1 MMANKNI
8 TLILGGARSGK
19 SRLAEKFALN
29 LNLTPV
35 YLATGEAR
43 DAEMRAR
50 ITAHKE
56 DRGDIWKTIE
66 EPININDVLI
76 AESQKNAV
84 ILVDCLTLWLSNLFE
99 NDFNIEEQVGLLIEA
114 LKQTTGPVIL
124 VSNDVGQGIVPI
136 NELARNFRDESG
148 RLNQKIA
155 AIAQNVYSVTAG
167 LPIPLKEN
175 NKPLTGN
182 FNL

>member
-1 MMANKNI
+1 MMTNKNI

-29 LNLTPV
+29 LNLTPI

-43 DAEMRAR
+43 DSEMAAR
-50 ITAHKE
+50 IAAHKE
-56 DRGDIWKTIE
+56 DRGQRWKTIE
-66 EPININDVLI
+66 EPLNVGKILHENSENN
-76 AESQKNAV
+76 SV

-99 NDFNIEEQVGLLIEA
+99 HGYNIEEQIDQLIEA
-114 LKQTTGPVIL
+114 LKSSLGPVVL
-124 VSNDVGQGIVPI
+124 VSNDVGQGIVPT

-167 LPIPLKEN
+167 LPIPLKED
-175 NKPLTGN
+175 NKPLTGT
-182 FNL
+182 FS